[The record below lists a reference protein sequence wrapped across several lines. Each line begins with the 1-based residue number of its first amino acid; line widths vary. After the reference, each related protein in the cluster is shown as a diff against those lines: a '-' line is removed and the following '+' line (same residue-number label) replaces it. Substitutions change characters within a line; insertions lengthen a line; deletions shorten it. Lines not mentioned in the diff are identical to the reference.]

1 MARPGIEKGQVVWA
15 KLGGYPWWP
24 GIVCA
29 KQVDSVQDDCE
40 SSRKVTVKF
49 IGENTQ

>member
-24 GIVCA
+24 GIVLT
-29 KQVDSVQDDCE
+29 KQVDTIHDDSD